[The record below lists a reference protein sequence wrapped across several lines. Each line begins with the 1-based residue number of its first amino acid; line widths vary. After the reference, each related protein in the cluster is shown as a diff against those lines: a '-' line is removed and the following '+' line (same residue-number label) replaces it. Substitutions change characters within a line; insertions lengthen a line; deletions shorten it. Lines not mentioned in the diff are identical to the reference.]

1 MAQTFNNNNEMENYF
16 NKVIEKAIEAVS
28 NNLLKDFQEHI
39 KNTIYAAKPGEYE
52 RYGGTNGLGEGGFG
66 SGWKISDEQ
75 NKQIGDYVKAL
86 VFDGSRLIAPQNDMI
101 NSQRS
106 HGDGEFGLDLRN
118 MMMDILNDYNKNRS
132 KEYSYN
138 KGALYLQHNTQG
150 YWDSYI
156 INLDKKIYKWFDKE
170 LGKYGIK
177 RG

>member
-86 VFDGSRLIAPQNDMI
+86 VFDGSRLIAPQNDMK
-101 NSQRS
+101 NSQMS
-106 HGDGEFGLDLRN
+106 HGGHDGSDVRN
-118 MMMDILNDYNKNRS
+118 LMAMILNNAYDNLM
-132 KEYSYN
+132 YSYN
-138 KGALYLQHNTQG
+138 GGALYLTELSSQG
-150 YWDSYI
+150 YWDSYVI
-156 INLDKKIYKWFDKE
+156 DLDKKIVKWFDKE

>member
-1 MAQTFNNNNEMENYF
+1 MAQTFNNNNEMKNYF
-16 NKVIEKAIEAVS
+16 NKVIEEVIEAVS
-28 NNLLKDFQEHI
+28 NDLLNDFLKHLDE
-39 KNTIYAAKPGEYE
+39 TVYGVKPGEYV
-52 RYGGTNGLGEGGFG
+52 RYYKDGGFY
-66 SGWKISDEQ
+66 SGWKISEEN

-86 VFDGSRLIAPQNDMI
+86 IFDGSRLIAPQNDMI

>member
-1 MAQTFNNNNEMENYF
+1 MAQIFNNENELKNYF
-16 NKVIEKAIEAVS
+16 NKVIKEAVEAVS
-28 NNLLKDFQEHI
+28 EKLLKDFLKHLDE
-39 KNTIYAAKPGEYE
+39 TVYGVKPGEYT
-52 RYGGTNGLGEGGFG
+52 RYYKDGGFY
-66 SGWKISDEQ
+66 SGWKISEEN

-86 VFDGSRLIAPQNDMI
+86 IFDGSRLIAPQNDMI

-118 MMMDILNDYNKNRS
+118 IMMDILNDYNKNRS

-150 YWDSYI
+150 YWDTYVVD
-156 INLDKKIYKWFDKE
+156 LDKKIIKWFDDE
-170 LGKYGIK
+170 LKQYGIQ

>member
-1 MAQTFNNNNEMENYF
+1 MAKTFNDNNEMENYF
-16 NKVIEKAIEAVS
+16 NKVIEEVIEAVS
-28 NNLLKDFQEHI
+28 NDLLNDFLKHLDE
-39 KNTIYAAKPGEYE
+39 TVYGVEPGEYV
-52 RYGGTNGLGEGGFG
+52 RYYKDRGFY
-66 SGWKISDEQ
+66 SGWKISEEN

-86 VFDGSRLIAPQNDMI
+86 IFDGSRLIAPQNDMI

-106 HGDGEFGLDLRN
+106 HGDGESGLDLRN